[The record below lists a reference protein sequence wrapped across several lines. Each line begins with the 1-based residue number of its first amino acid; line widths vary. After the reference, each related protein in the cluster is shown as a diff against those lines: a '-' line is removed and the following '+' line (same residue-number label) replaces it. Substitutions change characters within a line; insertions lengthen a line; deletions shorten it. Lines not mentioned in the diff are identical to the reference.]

1 MTNTPD
7 DYSGSSGN
15 DTGNLVTEQV
25 KQSAQQVAQ
34 QSQDVASQVVQGAQQ
49 QAQSMLSTRKDQL
62 TGSLNSAADALRQ
75 TGDTL
80 RNSDQAPMAGIMDTA
95 ADKVS
100 GVAGYFE
107 GRDIGQIVAD
117 TENYARGNP
126 AVFLGGA
133 FLLGLAAARFLKSST
148 TPPTPSSYGS
158 GTGYGSYAGY
168 SGGYNRG
175 YVSSGSGYNSGYGYD
190 TGYAGSAYG
199 AESETYLPESVG
211 SLPSAGIAGTSP
223 LTSDAMD
230 SSSDLTDLGAD
241 DVTTSGSY

>member
-95 ADKVS
+95 AEKSAVLPGTS
-100 GVAGYFE
+100 
-107 GRDIGQIVAD
+107 RDVISD
-117 TENYARGNP
+117 R
-126 AVFLGGA
+126 
-133 FLLGLAAARFLKSST
+133 
-148 TPPTPSSYGS
+148 
-158 GTGYGSYAGY
+158 
-168 SGGYNRG
+168 
-175 YVSSGSGYNSGYGYD
+175 
-190 TGYAGSAYG
+190 
-199 AESETYLPESVG
+199 
-211 SLPSAGIAGTSP
+211 SLPTQRTTRAATRQSFWVVHSFSASQLP
-223 LTSDAMD
+223 D
-230 SSSDLTDLGAD
+230 S
-241 DVTTSGSY
+241 